1 MKVGDMVQYVHH
13 ASWEN
18 AGLGVITDA
27 KEALLRSGASTLAFQ
42 IAWFDDIEDHGWNKA
57 IKELKGEV
65 TRLGGELKDT
75 KIQLAEANN
84 KLWTQTWIKSSKI

>member
-57 IKELKGEV
+57 ISDHAQWYDDADFEKDIVMFSEV
-65 TRLGGELKDT
+65 T
-75 KIQLAEANN
+75 
-84 KLWTQTWIKSSKI
+84 

>member
-18 AGLGVITDA
+18 AGLGVVTDA

-42 IAWFDDIEDHGWNKA
+42 IAWIDDIEDYGWNEA
-57 IKELKGEV
+57 I
-65 TRLGGELKDT
+65 TNHARWYDDADFSKD
-75 KIQLAEANN
+75 I
-84 KLWTQTWIKSSKI
+84 KLFVETL